1 MGMPNGTIEYVTESP
16 CIEALVSGIPM
27 KHGLPWAERGRALEK
42 YRNTPPNEPR
52 PRTEGHTL
60 EKAIQ
65 SHSGHVTSLANE
77 RGVRLL
83 SVSLSRLAGAPLS
96 ESAFPHAHAR
106 GTKTAF
112 PPPTRARF
120 PPRTPRARPPVEG
133 CRGITT
139 DVPRGFVF
147 VAICGEDRIVE
158 GPFLPGGEPRT
169 WVRRGLS
176 LRAPGRKTNEILR
189 GISSDIVR
197 YRPNIERR
205 RRGIRHFAPETG
217 PLLALRCRKS
227 EKEFLPHFL
236 RRGVGDANG
245 ITGPVQNFNFGIK
258 IHCFEPKSNPKLTE
272 ILRGKKEKKMTPG
285 PMWDGTNAMRMPCCR
300 NAAATLRTTLRPG
313 KRMANRAST
322 ETKTELT
329 VTPSRMDIVHVRMR
343 SPVEMRRVA
352 RRGCSLLLPGMLG
365 GMLGVRLLDV
375 LGV

>member
-1 MGMPNGTIEYVTESP
+1 MGMPNGTIEYMTESP

-42 YRNTPPNEPR
+42 YQNTPPNEPR

-189 GISSDIVR
+189 GISSDISSDIV
-197 YRPNIERR
+197 PISNDAGVVFDISLP
-205 RRGIRHFAPETG
+205 RRGRSSRSGA
-217 PLLALRCRKS
+217 AKAKKS
-227 EKEFLPHFL
+227 SFRISYDGASAMPMASPA
-236 RRGVGDANG
+236 RS
-245 ITGPVQNFNFGIK
+245 K
-258 IHCFEPKSNPKLTE
+258 ILISE
-272 ILRGKKEKKMTPG
+272 
-285 PMWDGTNAMRMPCCR
+285 
-300 NAAATLRTTLRPG
+300 
-313 KRMANRAST
+313 
-322 ETKTELT
+322 
-329 VTPSRMDIVHVRMR
+329 
-343 SPVEMRRVA
+343 
-352 RRGCSLLLPGMLG
+352 
-365 GMLGVRLLDV
+365 
-375 LGV
+375 